1 MKAAA
6 EAYNKKIADINAAYE
21 KAMAAGDDTDA
32 IRAEG
37 KKLNKQTLKVF
48 AEIQKA
54 FLESSPADVAYGHPT
69 INENAQ
75 TLEAVIAALDK
86 KELYNDN
93 ETGALDVLY
102 NLNDVLEYN
111 YYIFGVKPAD
121 DAVKLYDQ
129 KYISTDKTYWG
140 TDAMPPIIY
149 TGETT
154 HKLVRDAEAEKDID
168 YKAVTGV
175 YKSAL
180 TDTMKNI
187 KLYADREVKDMAK
200 VAKLMK

>member
-1 MKAAA
+1 M
-6 EAYNKKIADINAAYE
+6 
-21 KAMAAGDDTDA
+21 
-32 IRAEG
+32 
-37 KKLNKQTLKVF
+37 
-48 AEIQKA
+48 
-54 FLESSPADVAYGHPT
+54 
-69 INENAQ
+69 
-75 TLEAVIAALDK
+75 IAALDK
-86 KELYNDN
+86 KELYNDD